1 MVLIQAI
8 TFILG
13 LEVSVL
19 MGKTMEM
26 IKLDGLAI
34 RVLLVSV
41 FPIKQISHSSMVRKV
56 MDPD

>member
-1 MVLIQAI
+1 MVIIQAI

-19 MGKTMEM
+19 MGKTMET

-41 FPIKQISHSSMVRKV
+41 FPIKQISLSSMVRKV